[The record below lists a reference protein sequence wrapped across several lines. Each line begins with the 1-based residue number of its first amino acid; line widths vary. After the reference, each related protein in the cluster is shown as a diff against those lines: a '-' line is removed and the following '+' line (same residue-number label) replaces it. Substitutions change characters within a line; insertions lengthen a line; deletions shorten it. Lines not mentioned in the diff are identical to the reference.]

1 MSSRPTGVTVLA
13 AVLVLL
19 ALIGFVLSLT
29 AETVAAQEGP
39 QWQLI
44 RFGALLYGVTAMV
57 AAIGLWKLR
66 RWGYLA
72 FVGWVAAVLLAGL
85 VVPAVIPQP
94 RLPWWVPLGW
104 IVLIAILAVPLARY
118 VKRVIPPSI

>member
-1 MSSRPTGVTVLA
+1 MVS
-13 AVLVLL
+13 
-19 ALIGFVLSLT
+19 
-29 AETVAAQEGP
+29 
-39 QWQLI
+39 
-44 RFGALLYGVTAMV
+44 AMV
-57 AAIGLWKLR
+57 SSIGLWKLR

-94 RLPWWVPLGW
+94 RQPWWVPLGW